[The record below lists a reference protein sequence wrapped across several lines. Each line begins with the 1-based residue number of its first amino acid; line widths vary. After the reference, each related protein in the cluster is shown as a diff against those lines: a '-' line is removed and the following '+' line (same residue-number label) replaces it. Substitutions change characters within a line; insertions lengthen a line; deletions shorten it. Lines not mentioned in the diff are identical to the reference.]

1 MHAVEVNLSLLS
13 SGRLC
18 FRLQDNGADNDDHD
32 NRGGPTPL
40 SAEGARQQPR
50 PATRAEKGGGGW
62 RREHCRLQSGATRK
76 GDDRQRSGLGATE
89 DSLISMGYDEG
100 KDNDI
105 SCKREGGGV
114 EDDEA
119 VEAAAGR
126 EGRGAPM
133 TMLHHHVSKPLNKK
147 LLPSLLLLYAHQ
159 KNVGK
164 KGLSKVNS
172 ANSDPAKIGTGRN
185 SLIGT
190 K

>member
-1 MHAVEVNLSLLS
+1 
-13 SGRLC
+13 
-18 FRLQDNGADNDDHD
+18 
-32 NRGGPTPL
+32 
-40 SAEGARQQPR
+40 
-50 PATRAEKGGGGW
+50 
-62 RREHCRLQSGATRK
+62 
-76 GDDRQRSGLGATE
+76 
-89 DSLISMGYDEG
+89 MGYDEG

-105 SCKREGGGV
+105 SCKREGGRV

-133 TMLHHHVSKPLNKK
+133 TMLHHHGSKPLNKK
-147 LLPSLLLLYAHQ
+147 LLPSLLLLYAHH
-159 KNVGK
+159 KIVGK